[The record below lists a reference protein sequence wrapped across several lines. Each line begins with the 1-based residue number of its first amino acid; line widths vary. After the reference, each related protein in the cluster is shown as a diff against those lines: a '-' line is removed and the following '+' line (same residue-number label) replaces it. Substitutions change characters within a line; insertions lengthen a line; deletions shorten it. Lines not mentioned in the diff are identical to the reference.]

1 MNALK
6 RELNL
11 LFLALG
17 FLTRLPM
24 TMQLNYNPQT
34 LNASSR
40 YFTLVGALLGLCM
53 AAVYLAATTVFPATV
68 AVLLVLIANLLMTG
82 CFHQDGLADMAD
94 GFGGAFDR
102 VRKLEIMKDSR
113 LGTYGSSALIATLA
127 MQYVLLLE
135 LESLVVA
142 LIVGQ
147 ALSRCVAASL
157 IYDTPY
163 AADPDASKAKPLS
176 VSMSTSDMAV
186 LLFTAVLVLLLLPVK
201 VALTV
206 VLAVLLMRS
215 LFKRFIHAQIG
226 GYTGDCLGA
235 AQQLSESCVYLVLLA
250 WQGAAL

>member
-1 MNALK
+1 MKAFK

-11 LFLALG
+11 LLLALG
-17 FLTRLPM
+17 FLTRLPI
-24 TMQLNYNPQT
+24 TLQLDYNAQT

-53 AAVYLAATTVFPATV
+53 AAVYLATSAIFPATI
-68 AVLLVLIANLLMTG
+68 AVLFVLIANLLMTG

-102 VRKLEIMKDSR
+102 NRKLEIMKDSR

-127 MQYVLLLE
+127 MHTVLLLE

-147 ALSRCVAASL
+147 AISRCVAASI

-176 VSMSTSDMAV
+176 VSMSGTDMTV
-186 LLFTAVLVLLLLPVK
+186 LLATAILVLLLLPAK
-201 VALTV
+201 IALSV

-250 WQGAAL
+250 WQGVAL

>member
-1 MNALK
+1 MIALK
-6 RELNL
+6 REVNL
-11 LFLALG
+11 LLLALG
-17 FLTRLPM
+17 FLTRLPI
-24 TMQLNYNPQT
+24 TLQLNYNPQT

-53 AAVYLAATTVFPATV
+53 AAVYFATSAVFPTTV
-68 AVLLVLIANLLMTG
+68 AVLFVLIANLLMTG

-94 GFGGAFDR
+94 GFGGAFER
-102 VRKLEIMKDSR
+102 QRKLEIMKDSR

-127 MQYVLLLE
+127 VHYVLLLE
-135 LESLVVA
+135 LESLLVA
-142 LIVGQ
+142 LVVGQ
-147 ALSRCVAASL
+147 AISRCVAASI

-176 VSMSTSDMAV
+176 VSMSATDLAV
-186 LLFTAVLVLLLLPVK
+186 LLITAVLVLLLLPAK
-201 VALTV
+201 IALCVAF
-206 VLAVLLMRS
+206 AVLLMRA
-215 LFKRFIHAQIG
+215 LFKRFIKAQIG